1 MHLFFPTFA
10 PPTLDTGD
18 RIFVGVAALRT
29 FVKISNSFFLFR
41 NTKRTMS
48 LSDSEE
54 QGYIESSETVLAE
67 EEEQLNKRPSIGD
80 RMQNMKQRVKN
91 RVAPGMQ
98 RLRGAMAPKG
108 QRRRV
113 VEYRHN
119 PIHDTLFNIEAG
131 INAVQALCFFAF
143 SEYVWYFLMADAPL
157 FRLEDRIVFKGIG

>member
-1 MHLFFPTFA
+1 
-10 PPTLDTGD
+10 
-18 RIFVGVAALRT
+18 
-29 FVKISNSFFLFR
+29 
-41 NTKRTMS
+41 MS

-54 QGYIESSETVLAE
+54 QGYIDSSETVLAE